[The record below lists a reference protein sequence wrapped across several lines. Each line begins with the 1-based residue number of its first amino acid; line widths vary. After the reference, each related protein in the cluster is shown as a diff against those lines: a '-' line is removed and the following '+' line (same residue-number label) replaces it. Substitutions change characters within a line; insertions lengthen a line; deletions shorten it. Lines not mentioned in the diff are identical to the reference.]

1 MDTDMKFAWLAFV
14 FVLGIPFAG
23 LALKE
28 YQASQCR
35 IEAINAGMEPE
46 KISQVCGK

>member
-1 MDTDMKFAWLAFV
+1 MNTDMKWAALAFF
-14 FVLGIPFAG
+14 FVLGIPFVG
-23 LALKE
+23 LGLKE

-35 IEAINAGMEPE
+35 IEAIKASMEPE